1 MTVLTSVAVY
11 CGAMFGN
18 HLKYRNQ
25 ARRLGEHLAH
35 AGIRLVFGGGG
46 VGLMGALAD
55 GAVTAG
61 GTALGIIPDFLRR
74 VEVAVNGLA
83 TIEVVK
89 TMHERKLR
97 MAEVSDAFVM
107 LPGGLGT
114 LDEALEIITW
124 RQLGVH
130 DKPIVIVDQDGYW
143 TPLLQLIEHTIRSGF
158 THPSGR
164 ELYCVVDSVD
174 EVVPTLQRLR
184 EPQIH
189 AKIERA

>member
-1 MTVLTSVAVY
+1 MTRLSSVAVY

-25 ARRLGEHLAH
+25 ARRLGEHFAH

-46 VGLMGALAD
+46 IGLMGALAD
-55 GAVTAG
+55 GAVNAG
-61 GTALGIIPDFLRR
+61 GQALGIIPEFLRR
-74 VEVAVNGLA
+74 VEIAVSGLV
-83 TIEVVK
+83 TIETVK
-89 TMHERKLR
+89 TMHERKQR

-114 LDEALEIITW
+114 LDETLEIITW

-130 DKPIVIVDQDGYW
+130 DKPVVIVDQEGYW
-143 TPLLQLIEHTIRSGF
+143 GPLLALIEHTIRSGF

-164 ELYCVVDSVD
+164 DLYTVVDSVD
-174 EVVPTLQRLR
+174 DVIPTLQRLR
-184 EPQIH
+184 EPLIP

>member
-1 MTVLTSVAVY
+1 MATINAIAVY

-25 ARRLGEHLAH
+25 ARRMGEHLAH
-35 AGIRLVFGGGG
+35 AGIKLIFGGGG

-55 GAVTAG
+55 GCVNAG
-61 GTALGIIPDFLRR
+61 GEAVGVIPEFLRR
-74 VEVAVNGLA
+74 VEVAANGLV
-83 TIEVVK
+83 TIEPVK
-89 TMHERKLR
+89 TMHERKQR
-97 MAEVSDAFVM
+97 MAELADAFVM

-130 DKPIVIVDQDGYW
+130 DKPIVIVDQEGYW
-143 TPLLQLIEHTIRSGF
+143 APLLHLIEHTIRSGF

-164 ELYCVVDSVD
+164 ELYTVVDSVD
-174 EVVPTLQRLR
+174 EAIPTLQRLG
-184 EPQIH
+184 EPLTPAQ
-189 AKIERA
+189 IERA